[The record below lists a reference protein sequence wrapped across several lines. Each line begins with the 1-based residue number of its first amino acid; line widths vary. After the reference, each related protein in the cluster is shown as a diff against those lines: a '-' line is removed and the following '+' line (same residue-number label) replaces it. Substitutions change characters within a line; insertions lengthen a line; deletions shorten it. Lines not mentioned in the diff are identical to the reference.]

1 MLRAL
6 TLTAVL
12 VLSLPPLASAGT
24 MRAAAVA
31 DGVRSQE
38 GIKAAKVPAPN
49 GLEFEMKTNHEF
61 IKAAKKLIDENAPDA
76 VVLLKIA
83 ETASAEGFRHFL
95 SGEYEFAAE
104 DIAESTKVAIHAI
117 ILSRNKDDASIRDF
131 ILREEMLLSERRDHE
146 RKENMIKKSMAEVE
160 AFMKTGERLLSQNWN
175 SAASLKLTETKELYA
190 ASKKKISQGDYDS
203 ALIDMN
209 NAYKL
214 ATGAVKEIKRSQGDP
229 ITFPKAVYTDEKEI
243 LAYELK
249 KNNTYVYFAS
259 QVVNGD
265 ANGAGDLLK
274 AGKTAKAE
282 AEQAIEAGEHAKAV
296 EKLRS
301 STELFIQA
309 IKVSGVKK

>member
-6 TLTAVL
+6 TLTAAL
-12 VLSLPPLASAGT
+12 VLSLPPLASAGS
-24 MRAAAVA
+24 MRAEAVS
-31 DGVRSQE
+31 DGPRAQKD
-38 GIKAAKVPAPN
+38 IKAAKAPAPKD
-49 GLEFEMKTNHEF
+49 LEFKMKTNQEF
-61 IKAAKKLIDENAPDA
+61 VKAAKKLVDENATDA

-83 ETASAEGFRHFL
+83 ETASAEGFRHFII
-95 SGEYEFAAE
+95 GEYEFAAE

-117 ILSRNKDDASIRDF
+117 ILSKNKENASIRDF

-160 AFMKTGERLLSQNWN
+160 TFMKTAERLLSQNGN
-175 SAASLKLTETKELYA
+175 SAASLKLAESKELYA
-190 ASKKKISQGDYDS
+190 ASKKKIYHGDYDS

-229 ITFPKAVYTDEKEI
+229 ITFPKAVNTDEKEI

-265 ANGAGDLLK
+265 ARDAGDLLK
-274 AGKTAKAE
+274 TGKTAKAE
-282 AEQAIEAGEHAKAV
+282 AEQAIEKGEHAKAI
-296 EKLRS
+296 ERLKS